1 MRNLIRNMKPYKGL
15 ICIMLVLLMVQAWAD
30 MSLPQYTSDIID
42 TGIQNK
48 GVEHILPEKIQDD
61 EYQMAQIFMDNG
73 QKTSWQKAYK
83 KTDAEKDGKVIYKRK
98 NLSKEKLDKLD
109 KELLTP
115 VVLTYQLGHMQV
127 KQYKEVL
134 VQSMEKNPG
143 SAAMAGQI
151 SSMSIEQISKMPGV
165 NIRTFK
171 AEDQNGKTKTYVD
184 ARPSVQ
190 AMIQSGAMD
199 QNAIDKMKE
208 QNNKIVKKTGDQ
220 TLKSMGIAYAADCSK
235 KAGMDMNK
243 IQMDYLWHCG
253 LIMFLM
259 AGLMMVMSVLVSFF
273 ASRVGAN
280 IGRDLRG
287 QVFSRV
293 MKFSSAEMSKFHTS
307 SLITRATNDIQQVQM
322 VSTMLLR
329 MVLYSPI
336 LAVWGIVKVAETKAH
351 MNYVIVGGVM
361 VIVFMVMILMV
372 IAMPKFKIMQKLVD
386 KLNGVSREILTGL
399 QVIRAFGRED
409 VEEARFDQANLE
421 LKKTQLFTNRVMT
434 FMRPIMMLI
443 MYTLTVIITWVAAHR
458 IDSGDLQVGAMTA
471 FITYSMIIVISFMII
486 TVMSILLPRAG
497 VAADRIREVID
508 TEPSIN
514 EKEEAKEL
522 KVTDGI
528 VEFSHVDFKYPDAE
542 ENIITDISFTAK
554 PGETT
559 AIIGSTGCGKS
570 TLVSLIPRFYD
581 VTGGSIK
588 IDGQDIRDV
597 TIKSLRDAIG
607 FVQQKGVLF
616 SGTISSNLKFGNDQA
631 SDEVVKSAAD
641 TAQASDFIEEKEE
654 GFDSFISQ
662 GGSNVS
668 GGQKQRLSIARAIV
682 KDPAIMVFDD
692 SFSALDMKT
701 DAKLRKALD
710 KKVKNTTKIIVAQRV
725 GTILHAE
732 QILVLDEGRIVGRG
746 THEQLMKSCD
756 EYKQIAESQLSSLE
770 LEGRA

>member
-372 IAMPKFKIMQKLVD
+372 IAMPKFKVMQKLVD

-570 TLVSLIPRFYD
+570 TLVSLLPRFYD

>member
-1 MRNLIRNMKPYKGL
+1 MKPYKGL

-42 TGIQNK
+42 MGIQNK

-171 AEDQNGKTKTYVD
+171 AEDQNGKTKTFVD

-701 DAKLRKALD
+701 DARLRKALD

>member
-372 IAMPKFKIMQKLVD
+372 IAMPKFKVMQKLVD

>member
-208 QNNKIVKKTGDQ
+208 QNNKIVKRTGDQ

-372 IAMPKFKIMQKLVD
+372 IAMPKFKVMQKLVD

-508 TEPSIN
+508 TEPSIK

-570 TLVSLIPRFYD
+570 TLVSLLPRFYD

-682 KDPAIMVFDD
+682 KDPTIMVFDD

>member
-199 QNAIDKMKE
+199 QNAIHKMKE

-287 QVFSRV
+287 QIFSRV

-372 IAMPKFKIMQKLVD
+372 IAMPKFKVMQKLVD

-570 TLVSLIPRFYD
+570 TLVSLLPRFYD

>member
-199 QNAIDKMKE
+199 QNAIHKMKE
-208 QNNKIVKKTGDQ
+208 QNNKIVNKTGDK

-372 IAMPKFKIMQKLVD
+372 IAMPKFKVMQKLVD
-386 KLNGVSREILTGL
+386 QLNGVSREILTGL

-508 TEPSIN
+508 TEPSIK

>member
-1 MRNLIRNMKPYKGL
+1 
-15 ICIMLVLLMVQAWAD
+15 

-199 QNAIDKMKE
+199 QNAIHKMKE
-208 QNNKIVKKTGDQ
+208 QNNKIVNKTGDQ

-253 LIMFLM
+253 LIMFMM

-372 IAMPKFKIMQKLVD
+372 IAMPKFKVMQKLVD

>member
-208 QNNKIVKKTGDQ
+208 QNNKIVNKTGDQ

-372 IAMPKFKIMQKLVD
+372 IAMPKFKVMQKLVD

-399 QVIRAFGRED
+399 QVIRAFSRED

-508 TEPSIN
+508 TEPSIK

-570 TLVSLIPRFYD
+570 TLVSLLPRFYD

>member
-61 EYQMAQIFMDNG
+61 EYQMAQIFMDND

-83 KTDAEKDGKVIYKRK
+83 KTGAEKDGKVIYKRK

-372 IAMPKFKIMQKLVD
+372 IAMPKFKVMQKLVD

-508 TEPSIN
+508 TEPSIK

-616 SGTISSNLKFGNDQA
+616 SGTILSNLKFGNDQA

>member
-1 MRNLIRNMKPYKGL
+1 MKPYKGL

-143 SAAMAGQI
+143 LAAMAGQI

-199 QNAIDKMKE
+199 QNAIHKMKE

-372 IAMPKFKIMQKLVD
+372 IAMPKFKVMQKLVD

-570 TLVSLIPRFYD
+570 TLVSLLPRFYD

>member
-208 QNNKIVKKTGDQ
+208 QNNKIVNKTGDQ

-372 IAMPKFKIMQKLVD
+372 IAMPKFKVMQKLVD
-386 KLNGVSREILTGL
+386 KLNGVSREIRTGL
-399 QVIRAFGRED
+399 QVRRAFGRED

-421 LKKTQLFTNRVMT
+421 LEKTQLFTNRVMT

-570 TLVSLIPRFYD
+570 TLVSLLPRFYD

-732 QILVLDEGRIVGRG
+732 QILVLDEGRIVGSG

>member
-83 KTDAEKDGKVIYKRK
+83 KTDAEKDGKIIYKRK

-134 VQSMEKNPG
+134 VQSMEKNPE

-208 QNNKIVKKTGDQ
+208 QNNKIVNKTGDQ

-372 IAMPKFKIMQKLVD
+372 IAMPKFKVMQKLVD

-631 SDEVVKSAAD
+631 SEEVVKSAAD

>member
-235 KAGMDMNK
+235 EAGMDMNK
-243 IQMDYLWHCG
+243 IQIDYLWHCG

-616 SGTISSNLKFGNDQA
+616 SGTISSNLKFSNDQA

-732 QILVLDEGRIVGRG
+732 QILVLDEGRIVGSG

>member
-61 EYQMAQIFMDNG
+61 EYQMAQIFMDND
-73 QKTSWQKAYK
+73 QKISWQKAYK
-83 KTDAEKDGKVIYKRK
+83 KTGAEKDGKVIYKRK

-208 QNNKIVKKTGDQ
+208 QNNKIVNKTGDQ

-372 IAMPKFKIMQKLVD
+372 IAMPKFKVMQKLVD

-570 TLVSLIPRFYD
+570 TLVSLLPRFYD

>member
-1 MRNLIRNMKPYKGL
+1 MKPYKGL

-48 GVEHILPEKIQDD
+48 GVEHILPDKIQDD

-701 DAKLRKALD
+701 DARLRKALD

>member
-522 KVTDGI
+522 KVTGGV

>member
-61 EYQMAQIFMDNG
+61 EYQMAQIFMDND

-83 KTDAEKDGKVIYKRK
+83 KTGAEKDGKVIYKRK

-199 QNAIDKMKE
+199 QNAIHKMKE

-372 IAMPKFKIMQKLVD
+372 IAMPKFKVMQKLVD

-631 SDEVVKSAAD
+631 SDEVVKSAGD

>member
-243 IQMDYLWHCG
+243 IQIDYLWHCG

-570 TLVSLIPRFYD
+570 TLVSLLPRFYD

-732 QILVLDEGRIVGRG
+732 QILVLDEGRIVGSG

>member
-372 IAMPKFKIMQKLVD
+372 IAMPKFKVMQKLVD

-701 DAKLRKALD
+701 DARLRKALD

>member
-61 EYQMAQIFMDNG
+61 EYQMAQIFMDND

-199 QNAIDKMKE
+199 QNAIHKMKE
-208 QNNKIVKKTGDQ
+208 QNNKIVNKTGDQ

-372 IAMPKFKIMQKLVD
+372 IAMPKFKVMQKLVD

-570 TLVSLIPRFYD
+570 TLVSLLPRFYD

-607 FVQQKGVLF
+607 FVQQKGILF

>member
-61 EYQMAQIFMDNG
+61 EYQMAQIFMDND

-83 KTDAEKDGKVIYKRK
+83 KTGAEKDGKVIYKRK

-372 IAMPKFKIMQKLVD
+372 IAMPKFKVMQKLVD

>member
-514 EKEEAKEL
+514 EKEEAKQL

>member
-1 MRNLIRNMKPYKGL
+1 MKPYKGL

-61 EYQMAQIFMDNG
+61 EYQMAQIFMDND

-83 KTDAEKDGKVIYKRK
+83 KTGAEKDGKVIYKRK

-372 IAMPKFKIMQKLVD
+372 IAMPKFKVMQKLVD

-570 TLVSLIPRFYD
+570 TLVSLLPRFYD

>member
-83 KTDAEKDGKVIYKRK
+83 KTGAEKDGKVIYKRK

-115 VVLTYQLGHMQV
+115 LVLTYQLGHMQV

-208 QNNKIVKKTGDQ
+208 QNNKIVNKTGDQ

-372 IAMPKFKIMQKLVD
+372 IAMPKFKVMQKLVD

>member
-61 EYQMAQIFMDNG
+61 EYQMAQIFMDND

-83 KTDAEKDGKVIYKRK
+83 KTGAEKDGKVIYKRK

-143 SAAMAGQI
+143 LATMAGQI

-372 IAMPKFKIMQKLVD
+372 IAMPKFKVMQKLVD

-508 TEPSIN
+508 TEPSIK
-514 EKEEAKEL
+514 EKEEAREL

-631 SDEVVKSAAD
+631 SDKVVKSAAD

>member
-1 MRNLIRNMKPYKGL
+1 MKPYKGL

-61 EYQMAQIFMDNG
+61 EYQMAQIFMDND

-83 KTDAEKDGKVIYKRK
+83 KTGAEKDGKVIYKRK

-208 QNNKIVKKTGDQ
+208 QNNKIVNKTGDQ

-372 IAMPKFKIMQKLVD
+372 IAMPKFKVMQKLVD
-386 KLNGVSREILTGL
+386 QLNGVSREILTGL

>member
-208 QNNKIVKKTGDQ
+208 QNNKIVNKTGDQ

-322 VSTMLLR
+322 VSAMLLR

-372 IAMPKFKIMQKLVD
+372 IAMPKFKVMQKLVD

-458 IDSGDLQVGAMTA
+458 IDSGELQVGAMTA

-607 FVQQKGVLF
+607 FVQQKGILF

>member
-522 KVTDGI
+522 KVTDGV

-701 DAKLRKALD
+701 DARLRKALD

>member
-1 MRNLIRNMKPYKGL
+1 MKPYKGL

-61 EYQMAQIFMDNG
+61 EYQMAQIFMDND

-83 KTDAEKDGKVIYKRK
+83 KTGAEKDGKVIYKRK

-372 IAMPKFKIMQKLVD
+372 IAMPKFKVMQKLVD

-508 TEPSIN
+508 TEPSIK
-514 EKEEAKEL
+514 EKEEAREL

-570 TLVSLIPRFYD
+570 TLVSLLPRFYD

-616 SGTISSNLKFGNDQA
+616 SGTILSNLKFGNDQA

>member
-1 MRNLIRNMKPYKGL
+1 MKPYKGL

-208 QNNKIVKKTGDQ
+208 QNNKIVNKTGDQ

-372 IAMPKFKIMQKLVD
+372 IAMPKFKVMQKLVD
-386 KLNGVSREILTGL
+386 RLNGVSREILTGL

>member
-1 MRNLIRNMKPYKGL
+1 MKPYKGL

-61 EYQMAQIFMDNG
+61 EYQMAQIFMDND

-83 KTDAEKDGKVIYKRK
+83 KTGAEKDGKVIYKRK

-184 ARPSVQ
+184 ARASVQ

-372 IAMPKFKIMQKLVD
+372 IAMPKFKVMQKLVD

-616 SGTISSNLKFGNDQA
+616 SGTISSNLKFGNNQA

>member
-61 EYQMAQIFMDNG
+61 EYQMAQIFMDND

-83 KTDAEKDGKVIYKRK
+83 KTGAEKDGKVIYKRK

-372 IAMPKFKIMQKLVD
+372 IAMPKFKVMQKLVD

-641 TAQASDFIEEKEE
+641 TAQASDFVEEKEE

>member
-1 MRNLIRNMKPYKGL
+1 MKPYKGL

-220 TLKSMGIAYAADCSK
+220 TLKSMEIAYAADCSK

-287 QVFSRV
+287 QIFSRV

-372 IAMPKFKIMQKLVD
+372 IAMPKFKVMQKLVD

-570 TLVSLIPRFYD
+570 TLVSLLPRFYD

>member
-208 QNNKIVKKTGDQ
+208 QNNKIVNKTGDQ

-372 IAMPKFKIMQKLVD
+372 IAMPKFKVMQKLVD
-386 KLNGVSREILTGL
+386 QLNGVSREILTGL

-471 FITYSMIIVISFMII
+471 FITYSMIIVISFMMI

>member
-1 MRNLIRNMKPYKGL
+1 MKPYKGL

-61 EYQMAQIFMDNG
+61 EYQMAQIFMDND
-73 QKTSWQKAYK
+73 QKISWQKAYK

-208 QNNKIVKKTGDQ
+208 QNNKIVNKTGDQ

-372 IAMPKFKIMQKLVD
+372 IAMPKFKVMQKLVD
-386 KLNGVSREILTGL
+386 RLNGVSREILTGL

-514 EKEEAKEL
+514 EKEEAREL

>member
-199 QNAIDKMKE
+199 QNAIHKMKE
-208 QNNKIVKKTGDQ
+208 QNNKIVNKTGDQ

-372 IAMPKFKIMQKLVD
+372 IAMPKFKVMQKLVD

-409 VEEARFDQANLE
+409 VEEARFDHANLE

-710 KKVKNTTKIIVAQRV
+710 KKVKKTTKIIVAQRV

>member
-243 IQMDYLWHCG
+243 IQIDYLWHCG

-732 QILVLDEGRIVGRG
+732 QILVLDEGRIVGSG

>member
-61 EYQMAQIFMDNG
+61 EYQMAQIFMDND

-83 KTDAEKDGKVIYKRK
+83 KTGAEKDGKVIYKRK

-372 IAMPKFKIMQKLVD
+372 IAMPKFKVMQKLVD

-508 TEPSIN
+508 TEPSIK

-570 TLVSLIPRFYD
+570 TLVSLLPRFYD